1 MKDREV
7 GRSERAVPV
16 SGNASRAT
24 TTPVWGGDVYRV
36 VTLLSQPPEL
46 SSRSVRE
53 NGPRSAS
60 KDGCHEPPFPGKN
73 LVPNCVDTAVHTMES
88 PSLNPLLHSASI
100 KAERLQL
107 IHRNK
112 AMLKL
117 GDSAYLPVP
126 VTGPTGRN
134 AERGSAFRPVG
145 GEVGGHGATVAGP
158 GAWMVRGMCR
168 LRAETHS
175 LYARGPA
182 VAGPL
187 VEVTRLL
194 RRGYAR
200 GRPTSCRPCP
210 ACRRAFRRRRL
221 PSRGARR

>member
-134 AERGSAFRPVG
+134 AAPLFDPSAG
-145 GEVGGHGATVAGP
+145 
-158 GAWMVRGMCR
+158 R
-168 LRAETHS
+168 LGDMARRWQGR
-175 LYARGPA
+175 ARGWCAECADCVPR
-182 VAGPL
+182 L
-187 VEVTRLL
+187 TRYM
-194 RRGYAR
+194 REA
-200 GRPTSCRPCP
+200 
-210 ACRRAFRRRRL
+210 RRL
-221 PSRGARR
+221 PGLSSKSLAC